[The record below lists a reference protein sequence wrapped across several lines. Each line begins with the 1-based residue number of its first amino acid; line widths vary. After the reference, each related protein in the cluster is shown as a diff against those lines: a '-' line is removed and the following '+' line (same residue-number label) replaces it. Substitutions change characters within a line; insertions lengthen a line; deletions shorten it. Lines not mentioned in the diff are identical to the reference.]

1 MGMPGQRK
9 RGPGSRNR
17 LPSVQSHLG
26 GLNLLTSL
34 YRGTAVVRIRDE
46 MRTDHTGVDFCPGV
60 DLSRECLALS
70 EPLFHTLW
78 WLLGIIS
85 P

>member
-1 MGMPGQRK
+1 M
-9 RGPGSRNR
+9 
-17 LPSVQSHLG
+17 
-26 GLNLLTSL
+26 
-34 YRGTAVVRIRDE
+34 
-46 MRTDHTGVDFCPGV
+46 GVDFCPGV
-60 DLSRECLALS
+60 DLSREWLALS